1 MKGWSLVSYSTST
14 GEERAG
20 ALNGDRVVEL
30 PIVACGVLE
39 LIERW
44 AEVEPALRSFDPAAA
59 PHVEDAQLELP
70 LRYPRKVLCSGANY
84 HRHMREMKVNRPD
97 DARPY
102 FFLKPPTTSLVGPGR
117 PIVVPADPDARVDW
131 EAELAVVIGH
141 RARHVSVR
149 NALQYVAGYSAINDI
164 SLRGPHRVE
173 HPIGEPFQ
181 WDWLASKGADQST
194 PLGPGVRPVF
204 LVDDPQRL
212 DLRLWVNGRLKQ
224 EANTSDMVVGVAALI
239 AAASDLLTLEP
250 GDVIAT
256 GTPDGV
262 GLPRGEFLRPGD
274 VVDMEVGDFGRLT
287 NPVVVEP
294 APGARRAHSS

>member
-1 MKGWSLVSYSTST
+1 VKPWSLVAYRT
-14 GEERAG
+14 GTDDERAG
-20 ALNGDRVVEL
+20 ALVEDRVVEL
-30 PIVACGVLE
+30 PIAASGVFE
-39 LIERW
+39 LMERW
-44 AEVEPALRSFDPAAA
+44 AEVEPVLRAFDPAGAA
-59 PHVEDAQLELP
+59 QVEDAELELP

-97 DARPY
+97 EARPY
-102 FFLKPPTTSLVGPGR
+102 FFLKPPTTSLVGPGK
-117 PIVVPADPDARVDW
+117 PIVVPADPSARVDW
-131 EAELAVVIGH
+131 EAELAVVIG
-141 RARHVSVR
+141 RKARHVSESK
-149 NALQYVAGYSAINDI
+149 ALEFVAGYSAINDV
-164 SLRGPHRVE
+164 SLRGPHRVQ

-194 PLGPGVRPVF
+194 PLGPGIRPAF

-224 EANTSDMVVGVAALI
+224 EANTSDMVVGIAALI
-239 AAASDLLTLEP
+239 AAASDLVTLEP

-274 VVDMEVGDFGRLT
+274 LVEMEVADFGRLS
-287 NPVVVEP
+287 NPVVAET
-294 APGARRAHSS
+294 A

>member
-1 MKGWSLVSYSTST
+1 MKPWSLVAYRT
-14 GEERAG
+14 GTDDERAG
-20 ALNGDRVVEL
+20 ALVEDRVVEL
-30 PIVACGVLE
+30 PIAASGVFE
-39 LIERW
+39 LMERW
-44 AEVEPALRSFDPAAA
+44 AEVEPVLRAFDPAGAA
-59 PHVEDAQLELP
+59 QVEDAELELP

-97 DARPY
+97 EARPY
-102 FFLKPPTTSLVGPGR
+102 FFLKPPTTSLVGPGK
-117 PIVVPADPDARVDW
+117 PIVVPADPSARVDW
-131 EAELAVVIGH
+131 EAELAVVIG
-141 RARHVSVR
+141 RKARHVSESK
-149 NALQYVAGYSAINDI
+149 ALEFVAGYSAINDI
-164 SLRGPHRVE
+164 SLRGPHRVQ

-194 PLGPGVRPVF
+194 PLGPGIRPAF

-224 EANTSDMVVGVAALI
+224 EANTSGMVVGIAALI
-239 AAASDLLTLEP
+239 AAASDLVTLEP

-274 VVDMEVGDFGRLT
+274 LVEMEVADFGRLS
-287 NPVVVEP
+287 NPVVAET
-294 APGARRAHSS
+294 A